1 MCNLGIEKQ
10 KGIATLQNV
19 LSLVFLAVIG
29 KKRVIKVEKV
39 KDRGIA
45 VLAGFSKL
53 PSKSSLYGFLDKISV
68 ASAEKFGI
76 ACAKAFKK
84 QGIFNGRT
92 VNLDGHLISYFGDL
106 KIVKDKHPTRNVIM
120 RGIKAFIIQD
130 QDTGNPV
137 FGRVEYP
144 RQGLKPATV
153 AVPML
158 EIARNILPDLE
169 KVVFDKWFSVGS
181 LLEYLDKKMN
191 LKYVTLIKLYDNRIE
206 EMKSIPKAEFEPLV
220 GTDRL
225 IAFKDTT
232 LRNFSGSMKL
242 IVVCFLE
249 EGIEKYH
256 GYLTNDYESR
266 EVQILNEK
274 SWRWR
279 IENFFKDF
287 DFLGL
292 DALPSIELNKIAAM
306 IALKLFAFNLM
317 ACLKQDMEGEFE
329 KLTVESL
336 FEEIIAFPALV
347 KAKGDRIVV
356 TFYGNYKEK
365 HRVAVETL
373 LRILDESGR
382 NLPVSW
388 LGNRRIE
395 VRFK

>member
-1 MCNLGIEKQ
+1 MALSREPKEKIRNVDVEHLLINGFHTNYGGAFLLLPYLAALDLDKLVCNLGIEQQ

-39 KDRGIA
+39 KDHGIA
-45 VLAGFSKL
+45 VLAGLSKL
-53 PSKSSLYGFLDKISV
+53 PSKSALYGFLDQITV
-68 ASAEKFGI
+68 ACAEKFGI

-84 QGIFNGRT
+84 QGIFNGKT

-106 KIVKDKHPTRNVIM
+106 KI
-120 RGIKAFIIQD
+120 G
-130 QDTGNPV
+130 
-137 FGRVEYP
+137 
-144 RQGLKPATV
+144 
-153 AVPML
+153 
-158 EIARNILPDLE
+158 
-169 KVVFDKWFSVGS
+169 
-181 LLEYLDKKMN
+181 
-191 LKYVTLIKLYDNRIE
+191 
-206 EMKSIPKAEFEPLV
+206 
-220 GTDRL
+220 
-225 IAFKDTT
+225 KDTT

-242 IVVCFLE
+242 GVVCFLE
-249 EGIEKYH
+249 DGIEKYH
-256 GYLTNDYESR
+256 GYLTNDYESS

-317 ACLKQDMEGEFE
+317 ACLKRDMEGEFE

-373 LRILDESGR
+373 LRILDESDR

-388 LGNRRIE
+388 LGNRKIAA
-395 VRFK
+395 RFK